1 MVHRIEVAFSPRFRD
16 AVGESTLLKIKN
28 HVGISLDS
36 VRVVEIYTLDG
47 DLSPAEAD
55 LLREKLYTDPVVH
68 CSTVD
73 KPLADDFDYLVEVG
87 FRPGVTD
94 NVARTSAEGIHDI
107 LDREL
112 DGSVKVYTSRQYLLK
127 GEITRDQADQIAS
140 GILANDL
147 IQRWKVITA
156 DQWKRDSSPPL
167 SIPEVHSEHKPE
179 VRYYDLDVADDE
191 LIRISREGVL
201 ALELDEMLVI
211 KNHYAAA
218 EVKAERERI
227 GLKPMPSDV
236 ELEVLA
242 QTWSEHCKHKIFS
255 GIIEYTENGKTEI
268 IDSLFNTYIKQGT
281 EKIGRDIDWLV
292 SVFHDNAGIIK
303 FDDQWN
309 LVFKVETHNSPSAL
323 DPYGGAL
330 TGIVGVNRDPAGTGI
345 GARLIFNTDIFCFAE
360 PDYNQPVPKRLMHP
374 KRIFDGV
381 RLGVE
386 HGGNKSGIPTVNGA
400 IVFDQRYLGKPLVFC
415 GTGGILPASIN
426 GVDTAEKVV
435 LPGDLIVMSGG
446 RIGKDGIHGA
456 TFSSTEL
463 DENSP
468 VSAVQIGDP
477 ITQKKM
483 LDFLLEARD
492 QGLFRCI
499 TDNGAGGLSSSVGET
514 ARLSGGCEIE
524 LGAAPLKYAGL
535 DPWEIFISEAQER
548 MTLAVQPEN
557 IDQFL
562 ALSKLRGVESTVL
575 GKYSDSGRLHLKYN
589 GKTAAYIDM
598 DFLHEGLPKLR
609 MKARWEPPRFAEP
622 DFAVPGDLAA
632 ELMALLASFNICSR
646 ETVVRQYDHEVQG
659 KTIVKPLTGA
669 ENDGPSDAAV
679 MMPVLGTKA
688 GIVVSNGINPF
699 YSDIDTYHMAACVI
713 DEAIRNIV
721 AVGGDPDTIAGIDN
735 FCWPDPIASDKT
747 PDGEYKLAQLVRAA
761 RGLYDYTIAYGVP
774 CISGKDSMKNDYK
787 IGAVQI
793 SVPPT
798 LLFSA
803 IGKIPDV
810 TKAVTM
816 DAKNAGDLVYVVGA
830 TSDELGSSQYFKLKG
845 HVGNK
850 VPKVDA
856 ASAKKRYR
864 AIHAAIMEGSVASCH
879 DCSDGGLAVA
889 LAETAFAGGLGMKID
904 LAQVP
909 AENIDRDDYLL
920 FSESQSR
927 FAVTVA
933 PDKKDQ
939 FEKMLAGNT
948 LARIGEVVAGPRFSI
963 TGLDGKTV
971 VDTTITV
978 LKEHWQKTL
987 RGVV

>member
-16 AVGESTLLKIKN
+16 AAGESTLSKIKN
-28 HVGISLDS
+28 HIGIGLDS
-36 VRVVEIYTLDG
+36 VRVVEVYTLDG
-47 DLSPAEAD
+47 DLSSEEAD
-55 LLREKLYTDPVVH
+55 LLREKLYTDPVVQY
-68 CSTVD
+68 STVD
-73 KPLADDFDYLVEVG
+73 KPLADDFDYMVEVG

-94 NVARTSAEGIHDI
+94 NVARTSAEGIHDV
-107 LDREL
+107 LHRKL
-112 DGSVKVYTSRQYLLK
+112 DGSVKVYTCRQYLLK
-127 GEITRDQADQIAS
+127 GAITHDQADHIAS

-147 IQRWKVITA
+147 IQRWKVVTA
-156 DQWKRDSSPPL
+156 DEWKSGSSSPL

-179 VRYYDLDVADDE
+179 VRYYDLDVSDNE

-201 ALELDEMLVI
+201 ALELDEMQVI
-211 KNHYAAA
+211 KNYYADPK
-218 EVKAERERI
+218 VKAERKQI

-268 IDSLFNTYIKQGT
+268 IDSLFKTYIKDGT
-281 EKIGRDIDWLV
+281 ERIGRDIDWLV

-303 FDDQWN
+303 FDDEWN

-345 GARLIFNTDIFCFAE
+345 GAKLIFNTDIFCFAE
-360 PDYNQPVPKRLMHP
+360 PDYNKPIPKRLMHP

-386 HGGNKSGIPTVNGA
+386 HGGNKSGIPTVNGT
-400 IVFDQRYLGKPLVFC
+400 IVFDERYLGKPLVFC

-483 LDFLLEARD
+483 LDFLQEARD

-524 LGAAPLKYAGL
+524 LGDAPLKYAGL

-548 MTLAVQPEN
+548 MTMAVQPEN
-557 IDQFL
+557 IDEFM

-575 GKYSDSGRLHLKYN
+575 GKYTDSGRLHVKYN

-598 DFLHEGLPKLR
+598 DFLHEGLPKLQ
-609 MKARWEPPRFAEP
+609 MKARWEPPQFEEP
-622 DFAVPGDLAA
+622 DFAVPGDLAG
-632 ELMALLASFNICSR
+632 ELMALLASYNICSK
-646 ETVVRQYDHEVQG
+646 EAVVRQYDHEVQG

-669 ENDGPSDAAV
+669 KNDGPSDAAV
-679 MMPVLGTKA
+679 MMPVLGTKS
-688 GIVVSNGINPF
+688 GIVISNGINPF

-713 DEAIRNIV
+713 DEAVRNIV
-721 AVGGDPDTIAGIDN
+721 AVGGDPRTIAGLDN
-735 FCWPDPIASDKT
+735 FCWPDPIASEKT

-761 RGLYDYTIAYGVP
+761 RGLYDYTVAYGVP

-787 IGAVQI
+787 IGDVQI

-810 TKAVTM
+810 TKAITM
-816 DAKNAGDLVYVVGA
+816 DAKKAGDLVYVIGA
-830 TSDELGSSQYFKLKG
+830 TSDELGGSQYFKLKG
-845 HVGNK
+845 LVGNN

-856 ASAKKRYR
+856 ATAKKLYI
-864 AIHAAIMEGSVASCH
+864 AMHSAIMEGNVASCH

-889 LAETAFAGGLGMKID
+889 LAETAFAGELGMKID
-904 LAQVP
+904 LAKVP
-909 AENIDRDDYLL
+909 AEKIDRDDHLL
-920 FSESQSR
+920 FSESQGR
-927 FAVTVA
+927 FVVTVA

-939 FEKMLAGNT
+939 FEKMLDGNT
-948 LARIGEVVAGPRFSI
+948 LARVGEVVTGPQFTI

-971 VDTTITV
+971 VDTTISI